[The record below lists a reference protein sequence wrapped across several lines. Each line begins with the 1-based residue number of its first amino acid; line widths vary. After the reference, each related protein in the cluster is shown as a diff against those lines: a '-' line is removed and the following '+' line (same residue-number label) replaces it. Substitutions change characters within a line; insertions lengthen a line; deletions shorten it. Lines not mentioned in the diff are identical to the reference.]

1 MFYAVR
7 FADVLVAYC
16 VSVSNGARINRAPG
30 LGYGIELWDWR

>member
-16 VSVSNGARINRAPG
+16 VSVSNDEALDRAPG
-30 LGYGIELWDWR
+30 FGCGIELWGWR